1 MIQHIDAVAL
11 VIQTALALA
20 LFICG
25 FLRLALTDGETL
37 VEIRA
42 ALVWQSITAT
52 TLIFAPWM
60 PMADPGHLTW
70 PIGSTPVI
78 FWLMLLSS
86 SAGIQIATMRHWGNG
101 VPRSYIKPECLPM
114 RRKNDFRDSASCS

>member
-1 MIQHIDAVAL
+1 MIQHIDAIAL

-25 FLRLALTDGETL
+25 FLRLALTDGETI

-42 ALVWQSITAT
+42 ALVWQSATAA
-52 TLIFAPWM
+52 TLIFAPWA
-60 PMADPGHLTW
+60 PLADPVHLTW
-70 PIGSTPVI
+70 QVGTTPEI

-86 SAGIQIATMRHWGNG
+86 AAGIQVATMHHWEHGT
-101 VPRSYIKPECLPM
+101 PRGYIKPECRPM
-114 RRKNDFRDSASCS
+114 RRQNDFRDSASCS